1 MKYGKFGHSIWKMFT
16 TTLTYMS
23 IAALI
28 DGKVLYARGGLS
40 PYPENFEQIEE
51 LRCPCVAP
59 PPLRTLLRP
68 SLVASGVP
76 LQRIRQQSTRNF
88 VHVLRE
94 CGSWFTWILYS
105 SSSCFGSD
113 SPFESM
119 AQDLNAHSDDVKAN
133 TDQQEKTDL
142 LDAKRPISS
151 DLLFNNGDVI
161 CAEHEDEQPS
171 DMPLMF
177 LANARVMDFTS
188 PRSRHFG
195 RDRDNRPR
203 SSSSSVKR
211 AKPLHRSPELKD
223 VVLPLGLLASHG
235 KREEDGTG
243 MEGGFEKN
251 WRCQ

>member
-59 PPLRTLLRP
+59 PPYGLFCDLLWSHPESRFKGYANSPRGISFTFCENVVHGSRGSCTLLLP
-68 SLVASGVP
+68 VS
-76 LQRIRQQSTRNF
+76 
-88 VHVLRE
+88 
-94 CGSWFTWILYS
+94 
-105 SSSCFGSD
+105 
-113 SPFESM
+113 
-119 AQDLNAHSDDVKAN
+119 DLNAHSDDVKAN

-161 CAEHEDEQPS
+161 CAEHEDEKPS

-203 SSSSSVKR
+203 SSLSSVKR

-223 VVLPLGLLASHG
+223 VVLLLGLLASHG